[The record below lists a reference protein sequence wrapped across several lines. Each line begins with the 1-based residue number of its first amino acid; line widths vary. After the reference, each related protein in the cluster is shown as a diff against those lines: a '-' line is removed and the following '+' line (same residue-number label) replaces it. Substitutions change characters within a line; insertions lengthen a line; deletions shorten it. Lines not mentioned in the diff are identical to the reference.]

1 MPGAS
6 PAPDAYL
13 VEILLPLYGP
23 RGERFARDRFDEVA
37 AELTERFGGLTAHVR
52 APAKG
57 LWEEPS
63 GRTQRDDIVI
73 YEVMVDSIDAA
84 WWDDYRRRLEQ
95 RFSQDEIVIR
105 AGEIRRL

>member
-1 MPGAS
+1 ME
-6 PAPDAYL
+6 L
-13 VEILLPLYGP
+13 LLPVYGP
-23 RGERFARDRFDEVA
+23 DGERFPQGHFDAVS
-37 AELTERFGGLTAHVR
+37 AELTDRFGGLTAHVR

-73 YEVMVDSIDAA
+73 FEVMVDALDAD
-84 WWDDYRRRLEQ
+84 WWADYRRRLER

-105 AGEIRRL
+105 AVEMRRL

>member
-1 MPGAS
+1 MH
-6 PAPDAYL
+6 L
-13 VEILLPLYGP
+13 VEILLPLYDREGA
-23 RGERFARDRFDEVA
+23 RFSQPAFEAVS

-63 GRTQRDDIVI
+63 GRTLRDDIVI
-73 YEVMVDSIDAA
+73 YEVMVESVDAA
-84 WWDDYRRRLEQ
+84 WWAKYRGELEE

-105 AGEIRRL
+105 AVEIRRL